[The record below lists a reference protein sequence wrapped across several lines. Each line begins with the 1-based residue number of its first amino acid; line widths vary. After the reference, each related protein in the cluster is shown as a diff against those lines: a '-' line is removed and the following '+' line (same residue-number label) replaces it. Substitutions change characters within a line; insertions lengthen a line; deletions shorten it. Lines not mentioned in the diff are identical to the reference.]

1 MIDLI
6 PKNVENLNKGLV
18 ELESYKNSDLNLEG
32 WELTDVLDDIL
43 MVEYIDVSNDGT
55 QIKRGNIW
63 VPVDVVHFAWRV
75 GKVHLAGPNCRTVKQ
90 GDCVIFP
97 NDKGIK
103 VASLNNISNL
113 VFLNESRIF
122 GVAKPKNG

>member
-43 MVEYIDVSNDGT
+43 MVEYIDISSDGT

-63 VPVDVVHFAWRV
+63 VPVNVVNFAWRV
-75 GKVHLAGPNCRTVKQ
+75 GKVHLAGPNCQTVKKS
-90 GDCVIFP
+90 DCVIFP

-113 VFLNESRIF
+113 VFLNEARIF

>member
-18 ELESYKNSDLNLEG
+18 ELENYKNSDLNLEG
-32 WELTDVLDDIL
+32 WTLTKVLDDIM
-43 MVEYIDVSNDGT
+43 MVEYVDVSADGT

-63 VPVDVVHFAWRV
+63 VPINVVNFTWRI
-75 GKVHLAGPNCRTVKQ
+75 GKVHLAGPRCTVNV
-90 GDCVIFP
+90 GDYVIFP

-103 VASLNNISNL
+103 VSNL
-113 VFLNESRIF
+113 NDIDNVVFISESRIF
-122 GVAKPKNG
+122 GVAIPKNE